1 MSASPFADLQ
11 RVAARGHAGHA
22 CMLTAPST
30 RRRRSAAKRLTAS
43 VRPVIDRIHALMRL
57 HGITL
62 AELRAGLRAGLLAT
76 QQPAPIERCPR
87 SDHDRRHQVPPGM
100 VVGPF
105 TIEWRQHRGSTK

>member
-30 RRRRSAAKRLTAS
+30 RWRRFSAKRPAAL
-43 VRPVIDRIHALMRL
+43 VRPVIDLIHALMRL

-62 AELRAGLRAGLLAT
+62 TELRAGLLAT
-76 QQPAPIERCPR
+76 QQPAPIKRCP
-87 SDHDRRHQVPPGM
+87 SIDHDPRFQMPPGTV

-105 TIEWRQHRGSTK
+105 TTDWHQRRGGTK

>member
-30 RRRRSAAKRLTAS
+30 RQRRSAAKRPAAS
-43 VRPVIDRIHALMRL
+43 VRPVIDRIHALMQH

-62 AELRAGLRAGLLAT
+62 TEMRAGLLAT
-76 QQPAPIERCPR
+76 RQPAPIKRCP
-87 SDHDRRHQVPPGM
+87 SIDHDRRHQEPPGM

-105 TIEWRQHRGSTK
+105 TPDWHQRRGGTR